1 MVQIVREYLGGL
13 VEESPLKDVFAAWT
27 GRLAGA
33 RRPPDAETLVV
44 PVPLKLETEAAS
56 AQFEAAEKDDFA
68 VTMPSTVSEDPVDAA
83 VDLANQAR
91 YLSEDGAGPCTG
103 CAPVESRD
111 EPFHEP
117 VEDHPIP

>member
-1 MVQIVREYLGGL
+1 
-13 VEESPLKDVFAAWT
+13 
-27 GRLAGA
+27 
-33 RRPPDAETLVV
+33 
-44 PVPLKLETEAAS
+44 
-56 AQFEAAEKDDFA
+56 
-68 VTMPSTVSEDPVDAA
+68 VSEDPVDAA